1 MIPRI
6 LVFGSGGQVGS
17 SLVQQASQD
26 PGCLVDSVDMPQLD
40 LTDTNSIAPFIHK
53 MKPDWVVNAA
63 AYTAVDRAE
72 DDAEAAHVINA
83 DAPGAMAAAC
93 AEMGA
98 GFIHY
103 STDYVFSGESSR
115 PYRETDETDPRSVYG
130 ATKLAGEKQALAGHA
145 GSIILRTAWVYSRE
159 GANFVNTMLRLAG
172 EREQINVVNDQHGTP
187 TLAADLAALALGIIT
202 QSGSGYPGGG
212 IYHATSAGQ
221 TTWFEF
227 CREIFALAGVSGVNV
242 NPVTTSEYPTR
253 ATRPAYSV
261 LDNSKL
267 HRDFGISLPHWK
279 QSLAHC
285 LAAEGPLLCI
295 E

>member
-17 SLVQQASQD
+17 SLVKQADSSPDCQVY
-26 PGCLVDSVDMPQLD
+26 GVDQEQLD
-40 LTDTNSIAPFIHK
+40 LTDTRSIGAFIHEIS
-53 MKPDWVVNAA
+53 PDWVVNGA

-72 DDAEAAHVINA
+72 DDVATAHVINA

-93 AEMGA
+93 AAIGA

-103 STDYVFSGESSR
+103 STDYVFSGESTR
-115 PYRETDETDPRSVYG
+115 PYRESDETGPRSVYG
-130 ATKLAGEKQALAGHA
+130 VTKLEGEKQVLANYA
-145 GSIILRTAWVYSRE
+145 DSIILRTAWVYSRD

-172 EREQINVVNDQHGTP
+172 EREQLGVVNDQHGTP

-202 QSGSGYPGGG
+202 QNGSKQPGVG
-212 IYHATSAGQ
+212 IYHATSGGQ

-227 CREIFALAGVSGVNV
+227 CCEIFAVAGISGVRV
-242 NPVTTSEYPTR
+242 NPVSTSEYPTR

-267 HRDFGISLPHWK
+267 QSEFDIALPHWK
-279 QSLAHC
+279 ASLAHC
-285 LAAEGPLLCI
+285 LSTEGPLLCI
-295 E
+295 G

>member
-17 SLVQQASQD
+17 SLVHQGDSAPECQVY
-26 PGCLVDSVDMPQLD
+26 GVDQEQLD
-40 LTDTNSIAPFIHK
+40 LTDTGSIGAFIREIS
-53 MKPDWVVNAA
+53 PDWVVNGA

-72 DDAEAAHVINA
+72 DDAATAHLINA

-93 AEMGA
+93 AEIGA

-103 STDYVFSGESSR
+103 STDYVFSGDSTR
-115 PYRETDETDPRSVYG
+115 PYRESDETGPRSVYG
-130 ATKLAGEKQALAGHA
+130 VTKLEGEKQVLANYA
-145 GSIILRTAWVYSRE
+145 DSTILRTAWVYSRD

-172 EREQINVVNDQHGTP
+172 EREQLSVVNDQHGTP
-187 TLAADLAALALGIIT
+187 TLAADLAALALGIIK
-202 QSGSGYPGGG
+202 QSGSKQSGAG
-212 IYHATSAGQ
+212 IYHATSGGQ

-227 CREIFALAGVSGVNV
+227 CCEIFAVAGVSGVEV
-242 NPVTTSEYPTR
+242 KPVSTSDYPTR

-267 HRDFGISLPHWK
+267 QNGFGITLPHWK
-279 QSLAHC
+279 ASLAHC
-285 LAAEGPLLCI
+285 LSTEGPLLCVG
-295 E
+295 